1 MRGNLPAISLF
12 LRGLIDMNDRYSHS
26 TWMWAEA
33 CSLIDEAERMHRRF
47 FDLLAVPS
55 AAPVWEP
62 PINVVADGREL
73 AVVVA
78 IPGAEPRDVAVQLV
92 GGVLQIEVRVPAPKL
107 AGRANIVRLEI
118 PYGIMRRRIE
128 LPSGR
133 YALAE
138 HRLNNGCLYLRL
150 MESSQ

>member
-1 MRGNLPAISLF
+1 
-12 LRGLIDMNDRYSHS
+12 MNDRYRHS
-26 TWMWAEA
+26 SWMWAEA
-33 CSLIDEAERMHRRF
+33 CSLIDDAERMHRRF
-47 FDLLAVPS
+47 FELLAAPS
-55 AAPVWEP
+55 AAPAWEP

-78 IPGAEPRDVAVQLV
+78 IPGAEARDVVVELSER
-92 GGVLQIEVRVPAPKL
+92 VLQIEVRVAAPRL
-107 AGRANIVRLEI
+107 GGRANIVRLEI

-128 LPSGR
+128 LPSAR

-138 HRLNNGCLYLRL
+138 RRLNNGCLYLRL